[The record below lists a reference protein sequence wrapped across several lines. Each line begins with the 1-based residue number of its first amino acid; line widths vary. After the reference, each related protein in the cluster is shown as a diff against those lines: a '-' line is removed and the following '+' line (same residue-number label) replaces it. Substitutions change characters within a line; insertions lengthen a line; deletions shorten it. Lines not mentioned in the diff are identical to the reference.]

1 MGKAELLTNNLLEF
15 MKNILKIFYIIGILC
30 MISCSGTNIQPQ
42 LMNRQ
47 ECKYISIRDY
57 FNRHRYITRNDS
69 LLNELFEILQS
80 AKYYD
85 VIKMPPRLVI
95 TIKGIKSDQT
105 FFVCDNC
112 IKDKGRRIY
121 KCNKDIEKEL
131 YRIMKEN

>member
-1 MGKAELLTNNLLEF
+1 
-15 MKNILKIFYIIGILC
+15 

-57 FNRHRYITRNDS
+57 FNHHRYIIRNDS
-69 LLNELFEILQS
+69 LLNELFEVLQS
-80 AKYYD
+80 AKYCD

-95 TIKGIKSDQT
+95 TIKGRKSDQT
-105 FFVCDNC
+105 FFICDDC
-112 IKDKGRRIY
+112 IKEKERRIY
-121 KCNKDIEKEL
+121 KCNKNIEKEL